1 MWEFEFFE
9 TLQFINMKNAAAFS
23 LFPSQQQQ
31 QQQQQKQQQQQEQQQ
46 HQSVAKWR
54 SQMSPLC
61 RRIF

>member
-1 MWEFEFFE
+1 MWKFEFFE
-9 TLQFINMKNAAAFS
+9 TLQFINLKNASAFS

-31 QQQQQKQQQQQEQQQ
+31 QQKQQQQLEQQQ